1 MLDVSSLLV
10 IDHNHAIHEGFVT
23 PEPTIDESKLFED
36 MKNESRCPLDVNE
49 CGNVR
54 DSSRDCDFVPCDDEE
69 DGGGL
74 FCTDDVFEC
83 TDGTF
88 VPRNPDNNCE
98 FEPCPIVDVGDP
110 MPIEDGENELTGMST
125 VAPINVT
132 GSTTSEPSPSPSDA
146 DETSAAAD
154 AFFYC
159 KPKVV
164 VRRACFAFGA
174 LFLIFAET
182 IV

>member
-1 MLDVSSLLV
+1 
-10 IDHNHAIHEGFVT
+10 
-23 PEPTIDESKLFED
+23 

-49 CGNVR
+49 CGNIR
-54 DSSRDCDFVPCDDEE
+54 DPSRDCDFFSCDDEE

-74 FCTDDVFEC
+74 ACTDDVFEC

-98 FEPCPIVDVGDP
+98 FEPCPIVDAGDP
-110 MPIEDGENELTGMST
+110 MPIEVGENELTGMPT
-125 VAPINVT
+125 VAPIDATEGTGMPTVAPIGVT
-132 GSTTSEPSPSPSDA
+132 EGSTTSEPFPSPSDA

-159 KPKVV
+159 KTKAM

-174 LFLIFAET
+174 LFLILAEM
-182 IV
+182 IE

>member
-1 MLDVSSLLV
+1 
-10 IDHNHAIHEGFVT
+10 
-23 PEPTIDESKLFED
+23 

-110 MPIEDGENELTGMST
+110 IVLCGLLIGAMLPFLFAALTMLSVRKVSIE
-125 VAPINVT
+125 
-132 GSTTSEPSPSPSDA
+132 
-146 DETSAAAD
+146 
-154 AFFYC
+154 
-159 KPKVV
+159 
-164 VRRACFAFGA
+164 
-174 LFLIFAET
+174 
-182 IV
+182 

>member
-1 MLDVSSLLV
+1 
-10 IDHNHAIHEGFVT
+10 
-23 PEPTIDESKLFED
+23 

-49 CGNVR
+49 CGNIR
-54 DSSRDCDFVPCDDEE
+54 DPSRDCDFFSCDDEE

-74 FCTDDVFEC
+74 ACTDDVFEC

-88 VPRNPDNNCE
+88 VPRNPNNNCE
-98 FEPCPIVDVGDP
+98 FEPCPIVDAGDP
-110 MPIEDGENELTGMST
+110 MPIEDGETELTGKPTVVPIDDTEGTGMPT
-125 VAPINVT
+125 VAPIDVT
-132 GSTTSEPSPSPSDA
+132 GSTTSEPSPSSSDA

-159 KPKVV
+159 KTKVV

-174 LFLIFAET
+174 LFLILAEA

>member
-1 MLDVSSLLV
+1 M
-10 IDHNHAIHEGFVT
+10 
-23 PEPTIDESKLFED
+23 FED
-36 MKNESRCPLDVNE
+36 IKNESRCPLDVNE

-54 DSSRDCDFVPCDDEE
+54 DSSRNCDFIPCDDEE

-83 TDGTF
+83 TGGTF

-110 MPIEDGENELTGMST
+110 MPIEDGENELTGMPP
-125 VAPINVT
+125 VAHIDIT
-132 GSTTSEPSPSPSDA
+132 EATTSEPSPIPSDA

-154 AFFYC
+154 AFFNS
-159 KPKVV
+159 KTKVA

-174 LFLIFAET
+174 LFLILAET